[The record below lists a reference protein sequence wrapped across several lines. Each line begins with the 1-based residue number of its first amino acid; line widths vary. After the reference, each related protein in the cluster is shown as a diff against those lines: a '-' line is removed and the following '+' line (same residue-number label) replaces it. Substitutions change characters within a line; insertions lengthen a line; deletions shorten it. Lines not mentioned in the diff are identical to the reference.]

1 MLMLS
6 TPEQRELDQNQAEI
20 STIIRFASQNFGFD
34 PMRMRLTRIDN
45 CISANANIEQL
56 QGTAMD
62 TAVDFA
68 RIPIDALRKSDNLL
82 PLGKRVAHSELI
94 NAWRGAAD
102 CRNCGVR
109 RIALFGAL
117 GEDDF
122 NEIHRVIDDMQF
134 TPGQRLFSE
143 GSREEWLYTI
153 KTGFVK
159 LERVLPDGTRRITRV
174 AKRGDLVGLEAF
186 IQQPYMH
193 HASAIGAVRV
203 CRIPVDVI
211 RRLEE
216 HVPNLRQEFLER
228 WHHALRETDDW
239 ALLLGSGTIPSR
251 MARLLLKLAEPEL
264 NDTITLPK
272 RSDLGAMLGVAL
284 ETASRVIAQFER
296 DGVLE
301 HVGPRLF
308 RINRDALQPL
318 IRPARIAA

>member
-1 MLMLS
+1 M
-6 TPEQRELDQNQAEI
+6 N
-20 STIIRFASQNFGFD
+20 
-34 PMRMRLTRIDN
+34 
-45 CISANANIEQL
+45 
-56 QGTAMD
+56 
-62 TAVDFA
+62 TAVEFA
-68 RIPIDALRKSDNLL
+68 RISVDALRRSDPAL
-82 PLGKRVAHSELI
+82 PPGKRVAQSEVV

-117 GEDDF
+117 GMEDF
-122 NEIHRVIDDMQF
+122 NEIHQVIDDMQF
-134 TPGQRLFSE
+134 SAGQLLFSE
-143 GSREEWLYTI
+143 GMRGEWLYTI

-174 AKRGDLVGLEAF
+174 AKRGDLVGLECF

-211 RRLEE
+211 RKLEE

-228 WHHALRETDDW
+228 WHHALRETDEW

-251 MARLLLKLAEPEL
+251 MARLLLKLAEPDL

-296 DGVLE
+296 DGLVE

-308 RINRDALQPL
+308 RVNRSGLMTL
-318 IRPARIAA
+318 ITPSKAAA

>member
-1 MLMLS
+1 
-6 TPEQRELDQNQAEI
+6 
-20 STIIRFASQNFGFD
+20 
-34 PMRMRLTRIDN
+34 
-45 CISANANIEQL
+45 
-56 QGTAMD
+56 MD

-68 RIPIDALRKSDNLL
+68 RIPVAALRRADT
-82 PLGKRVAHSELI
+82 PPGKRVAHSEVL

-102 CRNCGVR
+102 CRACGVR

-117 GEDDF
+117 GTQDF
-122 NEIHRVIDDMQF
+122 DAIHQVIDDMQF
-134 TPGQRLFSE
+134 SSGQMLFAE
-143 GSREEWLYTI
+143 GRRGDWLYTI

-159 LERVLPDGTRRITRV
+159 LERVLPDGNRRITRV
-174 AKRGDLVGLEAF
+174 AKRGDLIGLECF
-186 IQQPYMH
+186 IHQPYMH

-211 RRLEE
+211 RKLEE
-216 HVPNLRQEFLER
+216 QVPNLRLEFLER
-228 WHHALRETDDW
+228 WHAALRDTDEW

-251 MARLLLKLAEPEL
+251 MARLLLKLAEPGL

-296 DGVLE
+296 DGLLE

-308 RINRDALQPL
+308 RVNRAALVALLGPKL
-318 IRPARIAA
+318 AAA

>member
-1 MLMLS
+1 M
-6 TPEQRELDQNQAEI
+6 DQ
-20 STIIRFASQNFGFD
+20 
-34 PMRMRLTRIDN
+34 
-45 CISANANIEQL
+45 
-56 QGTAMD
+56 
-62 TAVDFA
+62 AVDFSRLSTKA
-68 RIPIDALRKSDNLL
+68 RSPGAKVFLAPSEAAACA
-82 PLGKRVAHSELI
+82 GKRVGQGDVLG
-94 NAWRGAAD
+94 AWRGAAD

-117 GEDDF
+117 SVDDF
-122 NEIHRVIDDMQF
+122 QEIHQVIDDMQF
-134 TPGQRLFSE
+134 ASGQNLFAE
-143 GSREEWLYTI
+143 GQHGQYLYTV

-174 AKRGDLVGLEAF
+174 ARRGDLIGLESF

-216 HVPNLRQEFLER
+216 HVPTLRQEFLER
-228 WHHALRETDDW
+228 WHRALRETDEW

-251 MARLLLKLAEPEL
+251 MARLLLRLAEPEL
-264 NDTITLPK
+264 NDTIVLPK

-296 DGVLE
+296 DGLVE

-308 RINRDALQPL
+308 RINRGGLESL
-318 IRPARIAA
+318 VTPAPRMAA

>member
-1 MLMLS
+1 
-6 TPEQRELDQNQAEI
+6 
-20 STIIRFASQNFGFD
+20 
-34 PMRMRLTRIDN
+34 
-45 CISANANIEQL
+45 
-56 QGTAMD
+56 MD
-62 TAVDFA
+62 TAALDCAPTPTEIPLRRIA
-68 RIPIDALRKSDNLL
+68 RAPATARPMGRIEVID
-82 PLGKRVAHSELI
+82 
-94 NAWRGAAD
+94 AWRGAAD

-117 GEDDF
+117 GVDDF
-122 NEIHRVIDDMQF
+122 DVIHQVIDDMQF
-134 TPGQRLFSE
+134 SSGQALFGE
-143 GSREEWLYTI
+143 GRMGESLFTI

-159 LERVLPDGTRRITRV
+159 LERVLADGTRRITRV
-174 AKRGDLVGLEAF
+174 AKRGDLIGLEAF

-211 RRLEE
+211 RSLEE
-216 HVPNLRQEFLER
+216 KVPNLRQEFLER
-228 WHHALRETDDW
+228 WHHALRETDEW

-264 NDTITLPK
+264 NDTIILPK

-296 DGVLE
+296 DGLLE

-308 RINRDALQPL
+308 RVNRGGLESLALPT
-318 IRPARIAA
+318 RGSSH

>member
-1 MLMLS
+1 
-6 TPEQRELDQNQAEI
+6 
-20 STIIRFASQNFGFD
+20 
-34 PMRMRLTRIDN
+34 
-45 CISANANIEQL
+45 
-56 QGTAMD
+56 MD

-68 RIPIDALRKSDNLL
+68 RIPVEALHRSDGCP
-82 PLGKRVAHSELI
+82 PLGTPLPQSELM

-117 GEDDF
+117 SAENF
-122 NEIHRVIDDMQF
+122 NEVHQVIDDMQF
-134 TPGQRLFSE
+134 APGQTIFNE
-143 GSREEWLYTI
+143 GQRDDWLYTV

-159 LERVLPDGTRRITRV
+159 LERVLPDGSRRITRV
-174 AKRGDLVGLEAF
+174 AKRGDLVGLECF
-186 IQQPYMH
+186 IHQPYLH

-211 RRLEE
+211 RKLEE
-216 HVPNLRQEFLER
+216 HVPNLRLEFLER
-228 WHHALRETDDW
+228 WHHALRETDEW
-239 ALLLGSGTIPSR
+239 ALLLGSGTVPSR

-296 DGVLE
+296 DALIV

-308 RINRDALQPL
+308 RIDRAGFERLATANRASD
-318 IRPARIAA
+318 

>member
-1 MLMLS
+1 
-6 TPEQRELDQNQAEI
+6 
-20 STIIRFASQNFGFD
+20 
-34 PMRMRLTRIDN
+34 
-45 CISANANIEQL
+45 
-56 QGTAMD
+56 MD

-68 RIPIDALRKSDNLL
+68 RISVAALRKGNSAM
-82 PLGKRVAHSELI
+82 PPGKRIARSDVVT
-94 NAWRGAAD
+94 AWRGAAD

-117 GEDDF
+117 QVEDFD
-122 NEIHRVIDDMQF
+122 EIHQVIDDMQF
-134 TPGQRLFSE
+134 SAGQLLFSE
-143 GSREEWLYTI
+143 GTRGEWLYTI

-174 AKRGDLVGLEAF
+174 AKRGDLVGLECF

-228 WHHALRETDDW
+228 WHHALRETDEW

-264 NDTITLPK
+264 NDTFTLP
-272 RSDLGAMLGVAL
+272 RRGDLGAMLGVAL

-296 DGVLE
+296 DGMLE

-308 RINRDALQPL
+308 RINRAAMQGL
-318 IRPARIAA
+318 IRPGNAAV

>member
-1 MLMLS
+1 
-6 TPEQRELDQNQAEI
+6 
-20 STIIRFASQNFGFD
+20 
-34 PMRMRLTRIDN
+34 
-45 CISANANIEQL
+45 
-56 QGTAMD
+56 MD

-68 RIPIDALRKSDNLL
+68 RIPLEALRGTSAD
-82 PLGKRVAHSELI
+82 PAQGRRVAHSDVV

-117 GEDDF
+117 GMEDF
-122 NEIHRVIDDMQF
+122 NQIHQVIDDMQF
-134 TPGQRLFSE
+134 SSGQMLFSE
-143 GSREEWLYTI
+143 GRRGEWLYTI

-159 LERVLPDGTRRITRV
+159 LERVLPDGNRRITRV
-174 AKRGDLVGLEAF
+174 AKRGDLIGLECF

-211 RRLEE
+211 RKLEE
-216 HVPNLRQEFLER
+216 SIPNLRQEFLER
-228 WHHALRETDDW
+228 WHQALRETDEW

-296 DGVLE
+296 DGLVE

-308 RINRDALQPL
+308 RVNREALGAL
-318 IRPARIAA
+318 VSPARSAAR

>member
-1 MLMLS
+1 
-6 TPEQRELDQNQAEI
+6 
-20 STIIRFASQNFGFD
+20 
-34 PMRMRLTRIDN
+34 
-45 CISANANIEQL
+45 
-56 QGTAMD
+56 MD

-68 RIPIDALRKSDNLL
+68 RIPLAALRQGDAL
-82 PLGKRVAHSELI
+82 LGKRVAHSEVV

-117 GEDDF
+117 GAEDFDA
-122 NEIHRVIDDMQF
+122 IHQVIDDMQF
-134 TPGQRLFSE
+134 SAGQLLFNE
-143 GSREEWLYTI
+143 GRRGEWLYTI

-159 LERVLPDGTRRITRV
+159 LERVLSDGTRRITRV
-174 AKRGDLVGLEAF
+174 AKRGDLIGLESF

-211 RRLEE
+211 RKLEDQI
-216 HVPNLRQEFLER
+216 PNLRQEFLER
-228 WHHALRETDDW
+228 WHSALRDTDEW
-239 ALLLGSGTIPSR
+239 ALLLGSGPIPSR

-296 DGVLE
+296 DGLLV

-308 RINRDALQPL
+308 RVNRAALDALHAP
-318 IRPARIAA
+318 RKAA